1 MALSAKIGSTTLSVQ
16 QYMALAARE
25 PRVATSDFAEWLT
38 DTYTYDNGVMVDSS
52 GIEAGIPVS
61 RPGWFD
67 LHDVDERGI
76 PRTTTRSAALD
87 KWKFWSLEDPS
98 LQSGAMRSFVTSS
111 GTCSLDLGVPIF
123 ARHPL
128 IMIREAY
135 KGPPPKW
142 NWPLDRIWADYQALM
157 CQKSKDDAALERLL
171 FELRD
176 NDFVVEDDVDS
187 LIVDKRREVAA
198 DLKGKRRILLDDFGG
213 LVTIDIDRLRS
224 ALPTC
229 NDTVET
235 VVLGHAHPDADA
247 LVSAVFEAARRNLD
261 SGSRTCAAWAE
272 SIPPEVAHILGPV
285 LCDCLTRKPPD
296 ANHALVLVDC
306 QNSPHSNAKLVKAV
320 IDHHPC
326 VTTYPY
332 YVAQS
337 YETSWSSTLQVYIK
351 LLGSGFDLDPTAAK
365 MLAEATVLEAEPEL
379 MFAMG
384 KVDRLAMER
393 LKRIAAPMTS
403 YPDLMAI
410 MTGSTNRDYQF
421 SSDYKSDGFGFAVI
435 KSRQRQPSCF
445 TDLSQANNM
454 QEHLPLTIIKQ
465 VLYDVDFSAVHC
477 EVITA
482 TFNPTYH
489 DKGFRRAVIDVVQQ
503 ACIAFHGQGN
513 VMAAFDTVTVTAG
526 RSQTPRLLLMPLI
539 KRLVD
544 EHLSFAYSNRL
555 DRYVACGFYCGL
567 NDGAMYGEPGSESTV
582 RAQLCH

>member
-235 VVLGHAHPDADA
+235 VVL
-247 LVSAVFEAARRNLD
+247 
-261 SGSRTCAAWAE
+261 
-272 SIPPEVAHILGPV
+272 
-285 LCDCLTRKPPD
+285 
-296 ANHALVLVDC
+296 
-306 QNSPHSNAKLVKAV
+306 
-320 IDHHPC
+320 
-326 VTTYPY
+326 
-332 YVAQS
+332 AQS